1 MAPLITENIDQ
12 IIAAC
17 KRHHLKNLYIFG
29 SAVRE
34 NDFNEDSDV
43 DFLYNFKK
51 EEIPFDDYADNF
63 FDFLF
68 ALEDMLYRKIDLV
81 PEEKIKN
88 PFFLKQVNAEKIK
101 IYGN

>member
-17 KRHHLKNLYIFG
+17 KRHHLKNLYVFG

-51 EEIPFDDYADNF
+51 KKYNLMIMQIT
-63 FDFLF
+63 FLIF
-68 ALEDMLYRKIDLV
+68 YL
-81 PEEKIKN
+81 P
-88 PFFLKQVNAEKIK
+88 
-101 IYGN
+101 

>member
-17 KRHHLKNLYIFG
+17 KRHHLKNLYVFG

-43 DFLYNFKK
+43 DFLP
-51 EEIPFDDYADNF
+51 I
-63 FDFLF
+63 L
-68 ALEDMLYRKIDLV
+68 
-81 PEEKIKN
+81 KN
-88 PFFLKQVNAEKIK
+88 EVELLLKNYDGSSI
-101 IYGN
+101 N

>member
-17 KRHHLKNLYIFG
+17 KKHHVKNLYVFG

-34 NDFNEDSDV
+34 NDFNEESDV

-51 EEIPFDDYADNF
+51 EEIPLDDYADNY
-63 FDFLF
+63 FDLLF

-81 PEEKIKN
+81 PEEKVRN

>member
-1 MAPLITENIDQ
+1 MAPLIIENIDQ

-17 KRHHLKNLYIFG
+17 EKHHIKNLYIFG

-34 NDFNEDSDV
+34 NDFNEESDV

-51 EEIPFDDYADNF
+51 EEIPLDDYADNY
-63 FDFLF
+63 FDLLF

-81 PEEKIKN
+81 PEEKIRN